1 LRNPLKMEGPLV
13 PSTKE
18 SPMQRISFDFDVIT
32 GPTTPRPPPQP
43 EPKPEAG
50 TSEPAAAERHD
61 GETDRA
67 PVS

>member
-1 LRNPLKMEGPLV
+1 
-13 PSTKE
+13 
-18 SPMQRISFDFDVIT
+18 MQRISFDFDVIT
-32 GPTTPRPPPQP
+32 GPTTPRPPPKP

-61 GETDRA
+61 GESDRA